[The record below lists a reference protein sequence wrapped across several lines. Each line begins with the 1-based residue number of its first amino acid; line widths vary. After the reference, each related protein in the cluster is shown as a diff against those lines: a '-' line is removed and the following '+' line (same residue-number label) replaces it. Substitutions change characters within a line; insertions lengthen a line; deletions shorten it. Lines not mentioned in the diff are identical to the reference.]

1 MTLTQS
7 EKIDRDIFGGIEDL
21 YLLEVFRQG
30 LLPSWKTEWP
40 DITLDTTERD

>member
-21 YLLEVFRQG
+21 Y
-30 LLPSWKTEWP
+30 PSDVIIIFLNNFYTRM
-40 DITLDTTERD
+40 I